1 MSGKIIYTGDY
12 EKMADKVVGVLG
24 GMGPE
29 ATVSFLARVVA
40 LTPARKDQDHL
51 RIIVDNNPKI
61 PDRTEAILSGD
72 RSILPV
78 LLETARNLEKT
89 GVDFI
94 VIPCNTAH
102 YFYEELAT
110 EISVPILHMINEVT
124 DAVSNS
130 IPGCRKLGLIATSG
144 TVASNLYQKQ
154 FEESGTEV
162 IVPDTQSQAKVMEA
176 ILDIKGGQEKEKA
189 RKQIIE
195 AANLLIEREVEA
207 LVLGCTDI
215 PLVVNENDFPIPLFD
230 STEVLARATVRF
242 AMPDTNSS

>member
-1 MSGKIIYTGDY
+1 MV
-12 EKMADKVVGVLG
+12 EKVVGVLG

-29 ATVSFLARVVA
+29 ATARFLARVIA

-78 LLETARNLEKT
+78 LLETAKNLEKNN
-89 GVDFI
+89 VDFI

-102 YFYEELAT
+102 YFYEDLVA
-110 EISVPILHMINEVT
+110 EISVPILHMISEVT
-124 DAVSNS
+124 QAVSYS

-154 FEESGTEV
+154 FEESGVVV
-162 IVPDTQSQAKVMEA
+162 IVPDTQSQAKVMDA
-176 ILDIKGGQEKEKA
+176 ILDIKENQEKDWA
-189 RKQIIE
+189 RRQIIE
-195 AANLLIEREVEA
+195 AANLLMEREVQA
-207 LVLGCTDI
+207 LLLGCTDI
-215 PLVVNENDFPIPLFD
+215 TLVVNENDFPVPLFD
-230 STEVLARATVRF
+230 STEVLAKATVRF
-242 AMPDTNSS
+242 ARSDTNSS